1 MRDCTQNHE
10 RHIYDVWGHT
20 AAAVEAAPEDEEI
33 RLAML
38 FHDSGKPLCK
48 ITDENGTDHFHSHG
62 KISREIAYATLERLK
77 ASARLRDH
85 VCTLVEYHDFMPE
98 LISKATYRKY
108 LGLLGE
114 KTIRELFDV
123 RAADISAQ
131 NPAFLSEGMAAIA
144 LGRAKLDEIIAEDSC
159 LRLRDLK
166 INGNDIKA
174 LGIEPS
180 PLTGELLDELFGE
193 VLSDKI
199 KNDRQALIA
208 RAAEL
213 ITERR
218 NNGNGKN

>member
-1 MRDCTQNHE
+1 
-10 RHIYDVWGHT
+10 
-20 AAAVEAAPEDEEI
+20 
-33 RLAML
+33 
-38 FHDSGKPLCK
+38 
-48 ITDENGTDHFHSHG
+48 
-62 KISREIAYATLERLK
+62 
-77 ASARLRDH
+77 
-85 VCTLVEYHDFMPE
+85 MPE

-193 VLSDKI
+193 VLNNKI

>member
-1 MRDCTQNHE
+1 
-10 RHIYDVWGHT
+10 
-20 AAAVEAAPEDEEI
+20 
-33 RLAML
+33 
-38 FHDSGKPLCK
+38 
-48 ITDENGTDHFHSHG
+48 
-62 KISREIAYATLERLK
+62 
-77 ASARLRDH
+77 
-85 VCTLVEYHDFMPE
+85 
-98 LISKATYRKY
+98 
-108 LGLLGE
+108 
-114 KTIRELFDV
+114 
-123 RAADISAQ
+123 
-131 NPAFLSEGMAAIA
+131 MAAIA

-199 KNDRQALIA
+199 KNDRQALIT